1 MILEK
6 QTEAHILQE
15 GESQD
20 SVKMSLDLDSA
31 QVLMQMMYAIS
42 SVSMVSQPSV
52 TAIQN

>member
-20 SVKMSLDLDSA
+20 SVKMSLDV
-31 QVLMQMMYAIS
+31 QVMH
-42 SVSMVSQPSV
+42 
-52 TAIQN
+52 